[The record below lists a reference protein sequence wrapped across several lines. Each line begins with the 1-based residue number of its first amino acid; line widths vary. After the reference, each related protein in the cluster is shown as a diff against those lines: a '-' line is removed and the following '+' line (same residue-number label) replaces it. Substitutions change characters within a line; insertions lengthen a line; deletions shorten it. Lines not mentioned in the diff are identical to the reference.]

1 MTTTTIEIKEKTKKN
16 FSVKKLET
24 FVNSNEFED
33 LVLWYQMTKWETG
46 KTESY
51 SSFKK
56 ELWL

>member
-33 LVLWYQMTKWETG
+33 LVL
-46 KTESY
+46 
-51 SSFKK
+51 
-56 ELWL
+56 